1 MNRLKNLVIVILII
15 IVPAF
20 LVGCSASA
28 HEKIYI
34 QKDKAKGF
42 FWEAKKDDKVVYL
55 IGTLHP
61 AKGNINYL
69 NSAMEKV
76 LDNTDALALEV
87 NLNDEK
93 VLEKGQQIGK
103 ENLYLEKGELKDL
116 LNKEE
121 QVKLNK
127 VLKDFNIEYNEVKY
141 LSPEGFSAYIEEK
154 QEEQGGFTYSS
165 DQWLQEIYDTNKK
178 NIVGLENVEDH
189 YKLLYELTGDLKAF
203 LAEYKPDLVDKGE
216 QSMEEIGNAFI
227 KGDSEYMEKRSEDLR
242 KADKE
247 LYEKLSK
254 NRNINMA
261 NEIDKLAQGDNRY
274 AVAVGT
280 LHYFGKDSI
289 LKQLEEKGYKI
300 NKLEN

>member
-1 MNRLKNLVIVILII
+1 M
-15 IVPAF
+15 
-20 LVGCSASA
+20 GS
-28 HEKIYI
+28 
-34 QKDKAKGF
+34 
-42 FWEAKKDDKVVYL
+42 KKDDKVVYL

-116 LNKEE
+116 LTKEE

-227 KGDSEYMEKRSEDLR
+227 KGDSEYMEKKSEDLR